1 MFIETEKK
9 NAGQNVLLDP
19 SICLDRNGG
28 VLLYH
33 QIEEFIRQKIQSGE
47 WPKGFQLPSEPDLAK
62 AFDVSR
68 ATIRQSVFNLVQKGM
83 LERKHGTGT
92 YVLRTAEKERLLGL
106 TFPAK
111 LGMKH
116 KMLDSRIVTPTR
128 DVASALRTVPGEPVG
143 ELLRSKVFPDG
154 MVVSIEKHYAKVDL
168 FEKLMSYSDVDLI
181 SERLE
186 EKLGYSLI
194 NTKLDLRPI
203 VLNAEEAQK
212 LGVNEK
218 DPALMVIRSYNTYH
232 DQSLVYA
239 KNIIKAD
246 CCKYLISD

>member
-1 MFIETEKK
+1 MLNNRYNTNSELNTIPDLSV
-9 NAGQNVLLDP
+9 Q
-19 SICLDRNGG
+19 LDRNGG

-33 QIEEFIRQKIQSGE
+33 QIEEFIRQKIQTGE
-47 WPKGFQLPSEPDLAK
+47 WPKGYQLPSEPELAK

-68 ATIRQSVFNLVQKGM
+68 ATIRQSIFNLVQKGM
-83 LERKHGTGT
+83 LERRHGTGT
-92 YVLRTAEKERLLGL
+92 YVLHTAEKERLLGL

-111 LGMKH
+111 LGMRH
-116 KMLDSRIVTPTR
+116 ETIGSRIVVPSR
-128 DVASALRTVPGEPVG
+128 DVAEALQTVPGESVG

-154 MVVSIEKHYAKVDL
+154 SIVSIEKHYAKVDL
-168 FEKLMSYSDVDLI
+168 FEKLMSYSDIDLI

-186 EKLGYSLI
+186 EKLNYPLV

-203 VLNAEEAQK
+203 LLNAEEAQK
-212 LGVNEK
+212 LGVKEN

-232 DQSLVYA
+232 DQPLVYA

-246 CCKYLISD
+246 CCRFLISE